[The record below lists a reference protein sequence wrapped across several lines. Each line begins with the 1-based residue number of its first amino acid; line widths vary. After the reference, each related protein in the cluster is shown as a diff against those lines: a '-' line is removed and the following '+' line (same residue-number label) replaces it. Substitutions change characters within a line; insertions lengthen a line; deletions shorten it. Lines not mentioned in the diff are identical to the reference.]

1 MKSKIFLQLIIFC
14 FVSFA
19 DVALCA
25 EKISQQ
31 EAESWT
37 YQKGKDL
44 LDTFALQ
51 DISVKYAKLDKM
63 MSEDVNLNYVG
74 KFIIGKYAR
83 IMTKEQTA
91 RYNDLFYRYV
101 LSLYK
106 QINLNIDA
114 SGVNFSIDS
123 IIEHPQFTTVNCT
136 VDPSSILKNM
146 KNAEPQK
153 IPVKFKLIRGTD
165 NRIQAVDVEI
175 SEVSLVIEYRKRFYQ
190 MIQENDG
197 EINWF
202 LGELEDMVKANERSA
217 AARAEMQAAK
227 TL

>member
-1 MKSKIFLQLIIFC
+1 MYLMAIYGNGNWVSGYFNEQIFLNDKL
-14 FVSFA
+14 A
-19 DVALCA
+19 K
-25 EKISQQ
+25 EKNIPI
-31 EAESWT
+31 EE
-37 YQKGKDL
+37 L
-44 LDTFALQ
+44 R
-51 DISVKYAKLDKM
+51 AKSGEFLRRM
-63 MSEDVNLNYVG
+63 
-74 KFIIGKYAR
+74 
-83 IMTKEQTA
+83 
-91 RYNDLFYRYV
+91 
-101 LSLYK
+101 
-106 QINLNIDA
+106 
-114 SGVNFSIDS
+114 SGVNEAYTFDEILNNPVGENLESLHRSVYNETAGDIYLEIAPGWTVVDDLHS
-123 IIEHPQFTTVNCT
+123 QNPQSKQIRNNAVNT
-136 VDPSSILKNM
+136 PIFILSPNV
-146 KNAEPQK
+146 EPQK

>member
-1 MKSKIFLQLIIFC
+1 MMKLIQQVIFGVWLFAGVAQAATAAVNSMDARTWANSKGQELLQ
-14 FVSFA
+14 
-19 DVALCA
+19 AL
-25 EKISQQ
+25 
-31 EAESWT
+31 AES
-37 YQKGKDL
+37 DL
-44 LDTFALQ
+44 KT
-51 DISVKYAKLDKM
+51 KYAKLDKM

-106 QINLNIDA
+106 QINLDIDA

-146 KNAEPQK
+146 KNVEPQK

-217 AARAEMQAAK
+217 AARAEMQTAK

>member
-1 MKSKIFLQLIIFC
+1 
-14 FVSFA
+14 
-19 DVALCA
+19 
-25 EKISQQ
+25 
-31 EAESWT
+31 
-37 YQKGKDL
+37 
-44 LDTFALQ
+44 
-51 DISVKYAKLDKM
+51 
-63 MSEDVNLNYVG
+63 
-74 KFIIGKYAR
+74 
-83 IMTKEQTA
+83 
-91 RYNDLFYRYV
+91 
-101 LSLYK
+101 
-106 QINLNIDA
+106 
-114 SGVNFSIDS
+114 
-123 IIEHPQFTTVNCT
+123 
-136 VDPSSILKNM
+136 M

-217 AARAEMQAAK
+217 AARAEMQEAK